1 MKRIF
6 LSLIALCTVATG
18 SFAQD
23 DDLYFVPS
31 RSAKTKVTAS
41 SGVPSSSYQPIETS
55 PESHWAEGRG
65 NGHWD
70 VDAYNRRGAYA
81 DSLAGDSLHQAMYA
95 DSLSLYADGSGYDCT
110 NRIIR
115 FHSPSPGVYVSS
127 PYYADF
133 YYDSYWYDPWFHSS
147 WYWGVYDPWWG
158 WGYGYS
164 PYWYSGWRGWYGWYD
179 PWYHPWYDPYWHPGG
194 GYHPH
199 HPGPKP
205 GYAGNGGR
213 RGPTGG
219 NVYYSHQG
227 SKRGYSSTGS
237 RYRSGNRD
245 SRNGGYNSSYRP
257 SRNYGTNSGSSN
269 RSSRS
274 SSSTPSRSYNSGSS
288 SRSYST
294 PSYNSGSSRSSGSYS
309 SGRSGGGRSFG
320 GGGGGSRG
328 GRR

>member
-6 LSLIALCTVATG
+6 ISLIALCTVSVG
-18 SFAQD
+18 SFAQN

-31 RSAKTKVTAS
+31 RSAKTTATPP
-41 SGVPSSSYQPIETS
+41 SGVPSSSYQPIST
-55 PESHWAEGRG
+55 PNESHWAEGRG

-81 DSLAGDSLHQAMYA
+81 DSLNADSLYQSMYA
-95 DSLSLYADGSGYDCT
+95 DSLSLYAGGSGYDCT
-110 NRIIR
+110 ERIIR
-115 FHSPSPGVYVSS
+115 FHSPSPGVCVSS
-127 PYYADF
+127 PYYVDF
-133 YYDSYWYDPWFHSS
+133 YYDTYWYDPWYRSS

-164 PYWYSGWRGWYGWYD
+164 PYWYSGWYGWYGWHN
-179 PWYHPWYDPYWHPGG
+179 PWYHPWYDPYWYPGG

-199 HPGPKP
+199 HPGHHP
-205 GYAGNGGR
+205 GYAHNGSH

-219 NVYYSHQG
+219 HVNYSHQG
-227 SKRGYSSTGS
+227 NRRGYSSTGS
-237 RYRSGNRD
+237 RYRSGNRET
-245 SRNGGYNSSYRP
+245 RNGGYSNSYRP
-257 SRNYGTNSGSSN
+257 SRNYGTSTQSGS
-269 RSSRS
+269 RSSR
-274 SSSTPSRSYNSGSS
+274 SSSTPSRSYNSGNS

-294 PSYNSGSSRSSGSYS
+294 PSYNSGNSSRSSGSYS

-320 GGGGGSRG
+320 SGGGSRG